1 MLRKSKK
8 KSQTRNPRVEY
19 KKQQSYHYSSRRSV
33 SDRTLNR
40 QEVALDG
47 EKTKDT
53 NVSFVKKIPTY
64 LSIILVGIGV
74 YYLLTLS
81 TKPNIIVVNSNA
93 KTQLISKD
101 ILQKKAESELK
112 KSLLNRFKPAF
123 NEQKLESALLDLSP
137 EITSVEVTSDAL
149 KHNPQIRVE
158 FSEPSLLLSTGTNLY
173 VVGSS
178 GKVLADIT
186 KSKEGFNV
194 TSLPLVQDNS
204 NIEIKIGKIALTS
217 DQVDYM
223 KQIKYQ
229 TDQKQIS
236 TSTMTIVAGGSQL
249 DVKYGGLN
257 YYVKYNFFEDPR
269 LSSGVF
275 LATKEKLERDGKN
288 PAEYIDVRVQERA
301 YIK

>member
-1 MLRKSKK
+1 MIGKSKK
-8 KSQTRNPRVEY
+8 KPQARNPRVEY

-33 SDRTLNR
+33 SDRTFNR
-40 QEVALDG
+40 QEISLEG

-53 NVSFVKKIPTY
+53 NVTFVKKLPTY
-64 LSIILVGIGV
+64 LSVILIGIGV

-81 TKPNIIVVNSNA
+81 TKPNIVVINSNA

-101 ILQKKAESELK
+101 LLQKKAESELK
-112 KSLLNRFKPAF
+112 KSFLNRFKPAF
-123 NEQKLESALLDLSP
+123 NEQKLESALLSLSP
-137 EITSVEVTSDAL
+137 EISSIEVTSDAL

-158 FSEPSLLLSTGTNLY
+158 FSEPSLLLSTGANLY
-173 VVGSS
+173 VVGSN

-186 KSKEGFNV
+186 KSKEGFKV
-194 TSLPLVQDNS
+194 DSLPLVQDNS
-204 NIEIKIGKIALTS
+204 NIEIKIGKITLTS

-223 KQIKYQ
+223 QEIKYQ

-249 DVKYGGLN
+249 DVKYAGLN

-269 LSSGVF
+269 QSSGVF
-275 LATKEKLERDGKN
+275 IAAKQKLDRDGKS
-288 PAEYIDVRVQERA
+288 PSEYIDVRVPERA

>member
-101 ILQKKAESELK
+101 ILQKKVESELK

-236 TSTMTIVAGGSQL
+236 TNTMTIVAGGSQL